1 MFFIDYSRK
10 DGRLKG
16 IRDAKALK
24 KHFLQNK
31 FSKQIYKKI
40 EILFNFIHINSLP
53 CNITNFNTNYFKAS
67 TN

>member
-24 KHFLQNK
+24 STFKMIVKNITYLLDKNNK
-31 FSKQIYKKI
+31 M
-40 EILFNFIHINSLP
+40 LFNKNV
-53 CNITNFNTNYFKAS
+53 
-67 TN
+67 